1 MKSNNIV
8 IPKGAL
14 IVESIL
20 EKLFQSVFP
29 KKCSIKD
36 ILNGLIFPATNASI
50 RGYKFN
56 FDQNSSACGK
66 SCFNNP
72 SFTFFFFSE
81 FFYGHN
87 FEVAQSYVMG

>member
-14 IVESIL
+14 IAECIL

-29 KKCSIKD
+29 KKCYIKD

-56 FDQNSSACGK
+56 LVTSACGK

-72 SFTFFFFSE
+72 SFTFFFFTE

-87 FEVAQSYVMG
+87 CEVAQSCVMG